1 MAVEKMSLAKAL
13 NESLRKALD
22 TDPKVLIMGE
32 DVGKLGG
39 VFRITDGLQ
48 KDFGEG
54 RVIDTPLA
62 ESGIVGTAIGLAL
75 RGYRPIV
82 EIQFD
87 GFVFPAYDQ
96 IVTQLAKMH
105 ARALGKVKMPV
116 VIRIPYGG
124 GIGAVEHHSES
135 PEALFAHV
143 AGLKVVSPSNASDAY
158 WMMQQAVQ
166 SDDPIIFFEPKR
178 RYWDKG
184 ELDTES
190 IPGPLHK
197 AAVARE
203 GSDLTLV
210 AYGPMVKVC
219 LEAAAAAQEE
229 GKSVEVLDLRSMSP
243 IDFDAVQASVEK
255 TGLLV
260 VVHEAPVFYGSGAEI
275 AARITERC
283 FYHLEAPV
291 LRVGGYHAPT
301 RRPGWRTSTCRVSTG
316 CSMPSTAR
324 WRTEER
330 VVTTMTETSARFRE
344 FKMPDVG
351 EGLTEAE
358 ILKWFV
364 QPGDTV
370 TDGQVVCEVE
380 TAKAAV
386 ELPIPF
392 DGVVH
397 ELRFPEGTTVDVG
410 EVIIAVDVAPGSGDA
425 PAEPEPVQ
433 EAVAEPAA
441 EEAPKGRQ
449 PVLVGYGVAESSTK
463 RRARKGAEIPGPAA
477 AAAQAE
483 INGHRAKVAES
494 RPLAKPPV
502 RKLAKDLGIDLA
514 TVTPTGEGGV
524 ITRED
529 VHAAAAPAPA
539 EAPVRA
545 EEAVAA
551 PAPVEAV
558 APVGRETRIPVKGV
572 RKAIAQAM
580 VGSAFTAPHVTE
592 FVTVDVTRTMKLVAE
607 LKEDK
612 DMAGVRVNPLLVIAK
627 ALLVAIKRNPA
638 VNAAWD
644 EANQEIV
651 QKHYVN
657 LGIAAATPRGLIVPN
672 IKDAH
677 DKTLPEL
684 GAALADLVSTAREG
698 KTSPAAMAGGTVT
711 ITNVGVFGVD
721 TGTPILNPGESAI
734 LAVGAIKLQPW
745 VHKGKVKPRQ
755 VTTLALSFDHRLV
768 DGELG
773 SKVLAD
779 VAAILEQP
787 KRLITWG

>member
-1 MAVEKMSLAKAL
+1 MT
-13 NESLRKALD
+13 D
-22 TDPKVLIMGE
+22 T
-32 DVGKLGG
+32 
-39 VFRITDGLQ
+39 
-48 KDFGEG
+48 
-54 RVIDTPLA
+54 
-62 ESGIVGTAIGLAL
+62 
-75 RGYRPIV
+75 
-82 EIQFD
+82 
-87 GFVFPAYDQ
+87 
-96 IVTQLAKMH
+96 
-105 ARALGKVKMPV
+105 
-116 VIRIPYGG
+116 
-124 GIGAVEHHSES
+124 
-135 PEALFAHV
+135 
-143 AGLKVVSPSNASDAY
+143 SNA
-158 WMMQQAVQ
+158 
-166 SDDPIIFFEPKR
+166 
-178 RYWDKG
+178 
-184 ELDTES
+184 
-190 IPGPLHK
+190 
-197 AAVARE
+197 
-203 GSDLTLV
+203 
-210 AYGPMVKVC
+210 
-219 LEAAAAAQEE
+219 
-229 GKSVEVLDLRSMSP
+229 
-243 IDFDAVQASVEK
+243 
-255 TGLLV
+255 
-260 VVHEAPVFYGSGAEI
+260 
-275 AARITERC
+275 
-283 FYHLEAPV
+283 
-291 LRVGGYHAPT
+291 
-301 RRPGWRTSTCRVSTG
+301 
-316 CSMPSTAR
+316 
-324 WRTEER
+324 
-330 VVTTMTETSARFRE
+330 ARFRE

-410 EVIIAVDVAPGSGDA
+410 QVIIAVDVAPGSGDVAVAAEAAEPETA
-425 PAEPEPVQ
+425 PAPAAEPEP
-433 EAVAEPAA
+433 
-441 EEAPKGRQ
+441 EAPKGRQ

-463 RRARKGAEIPGPAA
+463 RRARKGTEAAPAA
-477 AAAQAE
+477 ASAAIQGE
-483 INGHRAKVAES
+483 MNGHGTGHAAVAES

-529 VHAAAAPAPA
+529 VHAAATPAPAPA
-539 EAPVRA
+539 PVQA
-545 EEAVAA
+545 EA
-551 PAPVEAV
+551 PAPVV
-558 APVGRETRIPVKGV
+558 APAPSVTARETRIPVKGV

-612 DMAGVRVNPLLVIAK
+612 DMAGVRVNPLLIIAK
-627 ALLVAIKRNPA
+627 ALLVAIKRNPE

-677 DKTLPEL
+677 DRTLPQLAASL
-684 GAALADLVSTAREG
+684 GELVSTAREG

-787 KRLITWG
+787 KRLITWA

>member
-1 MAVEKMSLAKAL
+1 MTTM
-13 NESLRKALD
+13 ND
-22 TDPKVLIMGE
+22 T
-32 DVGKLGG
+32 
-39 VFRITDGLQ
+39 
-48 KDFGEG
+48 
-54 RVIDTPLA
+54 
-62 ESGIVGTAIGLAL
+62 
-75 RGYRPIV
+75 
-82 EIQFD
+82 
-87 GFVFPAYDQ
+87 
-96 IVTQLAKMH
+96 
-105 ARALGKVKMPV
+105 
-116 VIRIPYGG
+116 
-124 GIGAVEHHSES
+124 
-135 PEALFAHV
+135 
-143 AGLKVVSPSNASDAY
+143 SNA
-158 WMMQQAVQ
+158 
-166 SDDPIIFFEPKR
+166 
-178 RYWDKG
+178 
-184 ELDTES
+184 
-190 IPGPLHK
+190 
-197 AAVARE
+197 
-203 GSDLTLV
+203 
-210 AYGPMVKVC
+210 
-219 LEAAAAAQEE
+219 
-229 GKSVEVLDLRSMSP
+229 
-243 IDFDAVQASVEK
+243 
-255 TGLLV
+255 
-260 VVHEAPVFYGSGAEI
+260 
-275 AARITERC
+275 
-283 FYHLEAPV
+283 
-291 LRVGGYHAPT
+291 
-301 RRPGWRTSTCRVSTG
+301 
-316 CSMPSTAR
+316 
-324 WRTEER
+324 
-330 VVTTMTETSARFRE
+330 ARFRE

-358 ILKWFV
+358 ILKWYV

-410 EVIIAVDVAPGSGDA
+410 QVIIAVDVAPGSGDA
-425 PAEPEPVQ
+425 APAPEPAAQPEPEP
-433 EAVAEPAA
+433 
-441 EEAPKGRQ
+441 EAPKGRQ
-449 PVLVGYGVAESSTK
+449 PVLVGYGVAETSTK
-463 RRARKGAEIPGPAA
+463 RRARKGTETAVPAA
-477 AAAQAE
+477 AAAIQGE
-483 INGHRAKVAES
+483 MNGHGAVAVRES

-514 TVTPTGEGGV
+514 TVVPTGEGGI

-529 VHAAAAPAPA
+529 VHAAATPVPAQAPVAVEAAPVPAPEVPA
-539 EAPVRA
+539 F
-545 EEAVAA
+545 AA
-551 PAPVEAV
+551 AGA
-558 APVGRETRIPVKGV
+558 RETRIPVKGV

-580 VGSAFTAPHVTE
+580 VDSAFTAPHVTE

-612 DMAGVRVNPLLVIAK
+612 EMAGVRVNPLLIIAK
-627 ALLVAIKRNPA
+627 ALLVAIKRNPE

-672 IKDAH
+672 IKDAQ
-677 DKTLPEL
+677 DKTLPQL
-684 GAALADLVSTAREG
+684 AAALGELVSTARDG

-787 KRLITWG
+787 KRLITWA

>member
-1 MAVEKMSLAKAL
+1 M
-13 NESLRKALD
+13 
-22 TDPKVLIMGE
+22 
-32 DVGKLGG
+32 
-39 VFRITDGLQ
+39 
-48 KDFGEG
+48 
-54 RVIDTPLA
+54 
-62 ESGIVGTAIGLAL
+62 
-75 RGYRPIV
+75 
-82 EIQFD
+82 
-87 GFVFPAYDQ
+87 
-96 IVTQLAKMH
+96 
-105 ARALGKVKMPV
+105 
-116 VIRIPYGG
+116 
-124 GIGAVEHHSES
+124 
-135 PEALFAHV
+135 
-143 AGLKVVSPSNASDAY
+143 
-158 WMMQQAVQ
+158 
-166 SDDPIIFFEPKR
+166 
-178 RYWDKG
+178 
-184 ELDTES
+184 
-190 IPGPLHK
+190 
-197 AAVARE
+197 
-203 GSDLTLV
+203 
-210 AYGPMVKVC
+210 
-219 LEAAAAAQEE
+219 
-229 GKSVEVLDLRSMSP
+229 
-243 IDFDAVQASVEK
+243 
-255 TGLLV
+255 
-260 VVHEAPVFYGSGAEI
+260 
-275 AARITERC
+275 
-283 FYHLEAPV
+283 
-291 LRVGGYHAPT
+291 
-301 RRPGWRTSTCRVSTG
+301 
-316 CSMPSTAR
+316 
-324 WRTEER
+324 
-330 VVTTMTETSARFRE
+330 TTMTETSARFRE

-410 EVIIAVDVAPGSGDA
+410 QVIIAIDVAPGSGDA
-425 PAEPEPVQ
+425 PAPAADAPVR
-433 EAVAEPAA
+433 EPAA
-441 EEAPKGRQ
+441 EPEAEAEPKGRT

-463 RRARKGAEIPGPAA
+463 RRPRKGAAAAPEAAAVAAAVQAELNGHGAPAA
-477 AAAQAE
+477 PTPAPAPAVPVQ
-483 INGHRAKVAES
+483 GG

-514 TVTPTGEGGV
+514 TVVPTGKDGI

-529 VHAAAAPAPA
+529 VHAAAAPAASGAPAAVVPPVASAPAVA
-539 EAPVRA
+539 EAP
-545 EEAVAA
+545 AVVSDSA
-551 PAPVEAV
+551 
-558 APVGRETRIPVKGV
+558 RETRIPVKGV

-612 DMAGVRVNPLLVIAK
+612 DMAGVRVNPLLIIAK
-627 ALLVAIKRNPA
+627 ALLVAIKRNPE

-677 DKTLPEL
+677 DKTLPQLAEALGEL
-684 GAALADLVSTAREG
+684 VATARDG

-787 KRLITWG
+787 KRLITWA